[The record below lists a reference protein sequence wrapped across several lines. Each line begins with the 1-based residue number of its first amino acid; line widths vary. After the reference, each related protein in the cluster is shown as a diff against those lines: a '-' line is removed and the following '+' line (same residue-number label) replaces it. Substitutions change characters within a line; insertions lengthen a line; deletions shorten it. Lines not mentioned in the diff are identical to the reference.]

1 MNIKPLKQLIIKE
14 SIIFGGAILIM
25 SIGIFF
31 LDDLHDNY
39 LLQRSALEANTKKL
53 VADKQAVES
62 SFEYVQKNMDTYN
75 EAMARTASP
84 GMFIDRQ
91 AVRDIFNIY
100 SSRYY
105 LKKLT
110 LDMQPVVDLTSDPKF
125 VSKTLVT
132 MQSEVQISFEAVS
145 DEDVYQ
151 MIRALHRELPGF
163 VRIHGLEI
171 KRIGDVDKKA
181 ITDIRTQG
189 SAPLVGGTI
198 DFTWYGIKSPDPK
211 SATNKY
217 VINKPERRK
226 RRR

>member
-1 MNIKPLKQLIIKE
+1 MNINPLRQSILKE
-14 SIIFGGAILIM
+14 SIIFGVVAAVMGV
-25 SIGIFF
+25 GVYF
-31 LDDLHDNY
+31 LSDMHDDF
-39 LLQRSALEANTKKL
+39 LQQRTTLDAHTKKL
-53 VADKQAVES
+53 VTDKQAIES
-62 SFEYVQKNMDTYN
+62 SFDYVQKNMELHN
-75 EAMARTASP
+75 EAMARTSSP

-110 LDMQPVVDLTSDPKF
+110 LDMQPVVDITSDPKF
-125 VSKTLVT
+125 VSKTLVA

-151 MIRALHRELPGF
+151 MMRALSKELPGF

-181 ITDIRTQG
+181 ITDIRAQG
-189 SAPLVGGTI
+189 SAPLVSGTI

-217 VINKPERRK
+217 VITKPERRK
-226 RRR
+226 RKR